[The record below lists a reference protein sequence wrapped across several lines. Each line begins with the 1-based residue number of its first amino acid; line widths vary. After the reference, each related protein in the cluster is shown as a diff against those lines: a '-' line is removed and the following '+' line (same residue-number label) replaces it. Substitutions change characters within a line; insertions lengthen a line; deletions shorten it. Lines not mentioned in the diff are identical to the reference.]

1 MILAEIIPSKPGGL
15 PIMANVKEVAGAF
28 NSGKGFEHPVLDRF
42 KANADSGPS
51 LYFDMQKVEQRMD
64 LLAEVARPFGV
75 TPLLAVKS
83 FPDER
88 CLGSAQRKLGGFDIS
103 NPVEYACLPNNL
115 NDKLVSIV
123 SPEMDFDISG
133 FVSKGNAA
141 VVVLDSFTQLDRYFS
156 QQPGIP
162 YMLRVQ
168 STHLVEN
175 TNPAYYQR
183 TRFGFSLEEV
193 GQALKH
199 PKVIKNP
206 PAGFHVHHG
215 SETNQITTFQSMIK
229 SLASLARELQ
239 VEPKFIN
246 LGGGWGKLTPEEI
259 RTLLAE
265 ARKTFP
271 LPCSILMEPGHWYS
285 KDTGFAVCT
294 VVNQMQSIDTIN
306 YTVNISK
313 RAHLRWS
320 DVNLIAPIESQPR
333 KAQRVQ
339 FFGPSCFEGDL
350 IGNFIVPY
358 HSDFSHESGLIPG
371 QQVVFSNV
379 NCYSVAWNASFNG
392 VARAKVNPI

>member
-1 MILAEIIPSKPGGL
+1 MILAEISPTKPGGL
-15 PIMANVKEVAGAF
+15 PVMANIKGLVDSFNAGKSF
-28 NSGKGFEHPVLDRF
+28 QHPVLNRF
-42 KANADSGPS
+42 KANSDSGPS
-51 LYFDMQKVEQRMD
+51 LYFDMEKVEQRMGQ
-64 LLAEVARPFGV
+64 LAEVARPLDV

-88 CLGSAQRKLGGFDIS
+88 CLAAAQRILGGFDIS
-103 NPVEYACLPNNL
+103 NPGEYAGLPHNL

-123 SPEMDFDISG
+123 SPEMDFDISS

-156 QQPGIP
+156 QRPGIP
-162 YMLRVQ
+162 YMLRVR
-168 STHLVEN
+168 STHLLEN
-175 TNPAYYQR
+175 TDPAYYEQ
-183 TRFGFSLEEV
+183 TRFGFSLQEV

-199 PKVIKNP
+199 PKVIATP

-215 SETNQITTFQSMIK
+215 SETNRLTTFQSMIK
-229 SLASLARELQ
+229 GLASLARELPA
-239 VEPKFIN
+239 EPTFIN
-246 LGGGWGKLTPEEI
+246 LGGGWSELTPEEI
-259 RTLLAE
+259 GNLLTQ

-306 YTVNISK
+306 YTVNISQ

-320 DVNLIAPIESQPR
+320 DVKLIVPIVSQPR
-333 KAQRVQ
+333 KVQQVQ

-350 IGNFIVPY
+350 IGNFMVPY

-379 NCYSVAWNASFNG
+379 NCYSAAWNASFNG